1 MIEEISLI
9 FPLIAL
15 IVSVVCCACSIW
27 LNHDTIRTLEELTG
41 IRYELVSMK
50 KLLETFYSDKR
61 VESQK
66 QKDEYVYRPPQD
78 ESCGS

>member
-27 LNHDTIRTLEELTG
+27 LNHDTIRTLEEVTW
-41 IRYELVSMK
+41 IRYELLSKK
-50 KLLETFYSDKR
+50 KLLETFYSNNR
-61 VESQK
+61 VERPK
-66 QKDEYVYRPPQD
+66 QKDEYVYHPSQD
-78 ESCGS
+78 EDHGN